1 MCGGFSGVGICAWDP
16 FFALIRCGP
25 RFSGRWVKV
34 GIVRCGRNWVGCLR
48 RVWTAWLKPR
58 RLELGEPAITVGFG
72 LCRIMTDIDRAIRHA
87 LCGSFCAFLRLELL
101 FGRDRE
107 PKADVL
113 VSSRVVCRL
122 CTALGNEAGTLRLS
136 LNLHLLRPH
145 HCPTISPRPPI
156 ALICLFFG
164 AREAVSGSVRLL

>member
-1 MCGGFSGVGICAWDP
+1 MGVCGGFSGVGICAWDP

-122 CTALGNEAGTLRLS
+122 CTALGNEALFAF
-136 LNLHLLRPH
+136 LLTSTYSDLITVP
-145 HCPTISPRPPI
+145 PSPRDHPLP
-156 ALICLFFG
+156 
-164 AREAVSGSVRLL
+164 